1 MTTPPDHGKRR
12 KTRAEP
18 PGQVPI
24 IAVYKVHVTTG
35 GMCLA
40 GTNDHVF
47 VTLVGTNGESERTEL
62 DNYGLDFCSD
72 QTSTYT
78 VNTQPLGHL
87 LLIKLEKAQYLF
99 LPENQWFCSKIVVDT
114 PEGEALLFPCHR
126 WLTRGEVL
134 ELRGAK
140 AMKASD
146 DYHPLLI
153 EHRRREL
160 AKRSQL
166 YQWKVYADRTTHI
179 THFEES
185 ELPSEVR
192 FSFSKGL
199 EFTFSK
205 EFAIAEVKLKGL
217 FGSEE
222 SWESLESM
230 KNTLTFKTS
239 STAEYLAEHWKD
251 DAFYGYQFLNGVHP
265 SMIRNCPHLPSNFP
279 VTEEMVQPFL
289 ETGTSLKQEIQK
301 GNIFLCDYKSLE
313 GLPTRVVEGNSLP
326 LTAALCLLY
335 LDTAGTLKPI
345 AIQLGQEP
353 SEKCP
358 IFVPSDPELDWL
370 LVKIFVKNADS
381 VIHQVISHLM
391 KTHLLAEVFAVATM
405 RHFPDVHPLYK
416 LLTPHFRYTLQINA
430 AARRALLGPTG
441 LLARSTPG
449 LEGIIELLRRHLAET
464 TYSSLCLPDNIA
476 ERGLQNIP
484 NFYYR
489 DDGLK
494 LWTAINRFVRAMLGL
509 YYPTDD
515 EVSGD
520 AELQRW
526 IQDIFTKG
534 FLGNSSSG
542 MPESFITVEAVVK
555 FVTMVIF
562 TTSAQHAA
570 VNSGQF
576 DYYSWFPNSPL
587 QLRKA
592 PPTTKGLVTMDT
604 ILETLPNI
612 GDTVAFII
620 SSLVLYKKY
629 MDSVVLGSYPEERFC
644 EPAAKRIIENFQKEL
659 SSIEERIITRNA
671 SLDVPY
677 CYLQPSEIENS
688 VSI

>member
-1 MTTPPDHGKRR
+1 M
-12 KTRAEP
+12 
-18 PGQVPI
+18 
-24 IAVYKVHVTTG
+24 
-35 GMCLA
+35 
-40 GTNDHVF
+40 
-47 VTLVGTNGESERTEL
+47 
-62 DNYGLDFCSD
+62 
-72 QTSTYT
+72 
-78 VNTQPLGHL
+78 
-87 LLIKLEKAQYLF
+87 
-99 LPENQWFCSKIVVDT
+99 
-114 PEGEALLFPCHR
+114 
-126 WLTRGEVL
+126 
-134 ELRGAK
+134 
-140 AMKASD
+140 
-146 DYHPLLI
+146 
-153 EHRRREL
+153 
-160 AKRSQL
+160 
-166 YQWKVYADRTTHI
+166 
-179 THFEES
+179 S

-192 FSFSKGL
+192 FSLSKGL
-199 EFTFSK
+199 KFKFSK
-205 EFAIAEVKLKGL
+205 EIVIAELKLKGL

-230 KNTLTFKTS
+230 KDTLTFKTS
-239 STAEYLAEHWKD
+239 PTVEYLAEHWKD

-265 SMIRNCPHLPSNFP
+265 SMFRNCPHLPSNFP

-289 ETGTSLKQEIQK
+289 EPGTSLQQEIQK

-313 GLPTRVVEGNSLP
+313 GLQTLVVEGKSLP

-358 IFVPSDPELDWL
+358 IFVPSDAELDWL
-370 LVKIFVKNADS
+370 LVKMFVKNADS
-381 VIHQVISHLM
+381 VIHQIISHLM
-391 KTHLLAEVFAVATM
+391 KTHFVAEVFAVATM

-416 LLTPHFRYTLQINA
+416 GT
-430 AARRALLGPTG
+430 
-441 LLARSTPG
+441 
-449 LEGIIELLRRHLAET
+449 IELMRRHLAET

-476 ERGLQNIP
+476 GRGLQNIP

-534 FLGNSSSG
+534 FLGNSSSE
-542 MPESFITVEAVVK
+542 MPESFITVEEVVK

-570 VNSGQF
+570 VNNGQF
-576 DYYSWFPNSPL
+576 DYNSLVPNNPL

-592 PPTTKGLVTMDT
+592 PPTTKGLVTMET
-604 ILETLPNI
+604 IMETLPNI
-612 GDTVAFII
+612 GDTVDFI
-620 SSLVLYKKY
+620 VLAAVLTKKHT
-629 MDSVVLGSYPEERFC
+629 DSVVLGSYPEERFC
-644 EPAAKRIIENFQKEL
+644 EPAAKRIIENFQEEL

-671 SLDVPY
+671 SLEVPY

>member
-1 MTTPPDHGKRR
+1 MNGLLKCPETDENKRKSR
-12 KTRAEP
+12 
-18 PGQVPI
+18 VDS
-24 IAVYKVHVTTG
+24 
-35 GMCLA
+35 CC
-40 GTNDHVF
+40 F
-47 VTLVGTNGESERTEL
+47 VQ
-62 DNYGLDFCSD
+62 
-72 QTSTYT
+72 QTSTYP
-78 VNTQPLGHL
+78 VNTDPLGHL
-87 LLIKLEKAQYLF
+87 LLIKLEIVQYLY

-114 PEGEALLFPCHR
+114 PEGEAVIFPCHR

-140 AMKASD
+140 AMKESD
-146 DYHPLLI
+146 EDHDSLI
-153 EHRRREL
+153 KHRKREVT
-160 AKRSQL
+160 KRTEL
-166 YQWKVYADRTTHI
+166 YQWKEYTEGIPHI
-179 THFEES
+179 THFEMS

-192 FSFSKGL
+192 FSLSKGL
-199 EFTFSK
+199 EFTFLK
-205 EFAIAEVKLKGL
+205 EIVKAELKLKGL
-217 FGSEE
+217 FGSKK

-239 STAEYLAEHWKD
+239 PTAGNVLFWMHWKE
-251 DAFYGYQFLNGVHP
+251 DAFYGYQFLNGVNP
-265 SMIRNCPHLPSNFP
+265 SIIRNCPHLPSNFP
-279 VTEEMVQPFL
+279 VTEEMVQPSL
-289 ETGTSLKQEIQK
+289 GAGTSLQKEIQK

-313 GLPTRVVEGNSLP
+313 GLPTLKVAENPLP

-335 LDTAGTLKPI
+335 LNTEGKLKPI

-358 IFVPSDPELDWL
+358 IFVPSHCKCDPDLDWL
-370 LVKIFVKNADS
+370 LVKMFVKNADS
-381 VIHQVISHLM
+381 IIHQIVSHLM
-391 KTHLLAEVFAVATM
+391 NTHLVAEVFAVATM

-416 LLTPHFRYTLQINA
+416 SSAGNEGTNELMRRY
-430 AARRALLGPTG
+430 
-441 LLARSTPG
+441 
-449 LEGIIELLRRHLAET
+449 LAET

-476 ERGLQNIP
+476 DRGLQNIP

-494 LWTAINRFVRAMLGL
+494 LWTAINSFVRAMLGL

-534 FLGNSSSG
+534 FLGNRKSG
-542 MPESFITVEAVVK
+542 MPKSFNTVEEVVK

-576 DYYSWFPNSPL
+576 DYNSWVPNNPL

-592 PPTTKGLVTMDT
+592 PPTTKGQVTMET

-612 GDTVAFII
+612 GDTVEFIGL
-620 SSLVLYKKY
+620 SSVLHKKY
-629 MDSVVLGSYPEERFC
+629 TDSVVLGSYPEERFG
-644 EPAAKRIIENFQKEL
+644 ELAAKRIIENFQKEL
-659 SSIEERIITRNA
+659 SSIEERIIKRNA
-671 SLDVPY
+671 TIEVPY
-677 CYLQPSEIENS
+677 CYLKPSEIENS

>member
-1 MTTPPDHGKRR
+1 M
-12 KTRAEP
+12 
-18 PGQVPI
+18 
-24 IAVYKVHVTTG
+24 AVYKVHVTTG
-35 GMCLA
+35 DMCLA
-40 GTNDHVF
+40 GTSDHVF
-47 VTLVGTNGESERTEL
+47 VTLVGTDGESERTEL
-62 DNYGLDFCSD
+62 DNYGLDFCCN

-78 VNTQPLGHL
+78 VNTHALGRL
-87 LLIKLEKAQYLF
+87 LLIRLEKAQFLY
-99 LPENQWFCSKIVVDT
+99 LPENEWFCSKIVVET
-114 PEGEALLFPCHR
+114 PEEEAVLFPCHR

-146 DYHPLLI
+146 DDHPLLI
-153 EHRRREL
+153 EHRAKEL
-160 AKRSQL
+160 AERTQL
-166 YQWKVYADRTTHI
+166 HQWKVYAEGAAHI
-179 THFEES
+179 THFEFS
-185 ELPSEVR
+185 KLPSEVR

-199 EFTFSK
+199 EFKFSK
-205 EFAIAEVKLKGL
+205 EFAIAELRMKGL

-222 SWESLESM
+222 SWASLESI
-230 KNTLTFKTS
+230 KSTLTFQTS
-239 STAEYLAEHWKD
+239 PTAEYVSEHWKD

-265 SMIRNCPHLPSNFP
+265 SVIRSCPRLPSNFP
-279 VTEEMVQPFL
+279 VTEEMAQPFL
-289 ETGTSLKQEIQK
+289 EAGTSLQQEIQK
-301 GNIFLCDYKSLE
+301 GNIFLCDYKSVE
-313 GLPTRVVEGNSLP
+313 GLPTRVVEGKALP

-335 LDTAGTLKPI
+335 LDTAGRLKPI

-358 IFVPSDPELDWL
+358 IFVPSDAELDWL
-370 LVKIFVKNADS
+370 LVKMFVKNTDS
-381 VIHQVISHLM
+381 VIHQIISHLM
-391 KTHLLAEVFAVATM
+391 KTHLVAEVFAVATM
-405 RHFPDVHPLYK
+405 RHFPAVHPLYK
-416 LLTPHFRYTLQINA
+416 LLTPHFRYTLQINT
-430 AARRALLGPTG
+430 AARNTLLGPTG
-441 LLARSTPG
+441 LLTKSTLG
-449 LEGIIELLRRHLAET
+449 MEGIIELLRRHLAET
-464 TYSSLCLPDNIA
+464 TYSSLCLPDNVA

-494 LWTAINRFVRAMLGL
+494 LWTAINSFVRAMLGL

-534 FLGNSSSG
+534 FLGNSRSG
-542 MPESFITVEAVVK
+542 MPESFITVEEVVK

-562 TTSAQHAA
+562 TTSVQHAA

-576 DYYSWFPNSPL
+576 DYYCWFPNSPL

-592 PPTTKGLVTMDT
+592 PPTTKGLVTMET

-629 MDSVVLGSYPEERFC
+629 TDSVVLGSYPEERFG
-644 EPAAKRIIENFQKEL
+644 EPAANLIIENFQKEL
-659 SSIEERIITRNA
+659 SSIEERITTRNKG
-671 SLDVPY
+671 LEVPY
-677 CYLQPSEIENS
+677 CYLKPSEIENS

>member
-1 MTTPPDHGKRR
+1 EGK
-12 KTRAEP
+12 P
-18 PGQVPI
+18 
-24 IAVYKVHVTTG
+24 
-35 GMCLA
+35 
-40 GTNDHVF
+40 
-47 VTLVGTNGESERTEL
+47 
-62 DNYGLDFCSD
+62 FC
-72 QTSTYT
+72 
-78 VNTQPLGHL
+78 
-87 LLIKLEKAQYLF
+87 
-99 LPENQWFCSKIVVDT
+99 
-114 PEGEALLFPCHR
+114 R
-126 WLTRGEVL
+126 WL
-134 ELRGAK
+134 
-140 AMKASD
+140 
-146 DYHPLLI
+146 
-153 EHRRREL
+153 
-160 AKRSQL
+160 
-166 YQWKVYADRTTHI
+166 
-179 THFEES
+179 
-185 ELPSEVR
+185 
-192 FSFSKGL
+192 
-199 EFTFSK
+199 
-205 EFAIAEVKLKGL
+205 
-217 FGSEE
+217 
-222 SWESLESM
+222 
-230 KNTLTFKTS
+230 LTQ
-239 STAEYLAEHWKD
+239 YLAEHWKD

-313 GLPTRVVEGNSLP
+313 GLPTRVVEGKSLP

-381 VIHQVISHLM
+381 VIHQIISHLM

-494 LWTAINRFVRAMLGL
+494 LWTAINSFVRAMLGL

-570 VNSGQF
+570 VNSGQVDIF
-576 DYYSWFPNSPL
+576 LFIRDIKPGATRRTFLMVISTRSWSYSRCSL
-587 QLRKA
+587 
-592 PPTTKGLVTMDT
+592 
-604 ILETLPNI
+604 
-612 GDTVAFII
+612 
-620 SSLVLYKKY
+620 SLVLYKKY

-671 SLDVPY
+671 SLEVPY
-677 CYLQPSEIENS
+677 CYLKPSEIENS

>member
-1 MTTPPDHGKRR
+1 MDK
-12 KTRAEP
+12 K
-18 PGQVPI
+18 Q
-24 IAVYKVHVTTG
+24 
-35 GMCLA
+35 
-40 GTNDHVF
+40 
-47 VTLVGTNGESERTEL
+47 
-62 DNYGLDFCSD
+62 
-72 QTSTYT
+72 
-78 VNTQPLGHL
+78 
-87 LLIKLEKAQYLF
+87 
-99 LPENQWFCSKIVVDT
+99 
-114 PEGEALLFPCHR
+114 
-126 WLTRGEVL
+126 
-134 ELRGAK
+134 
-140 AMKASD
+140 
-146 DYHPLLI
+146 
-153 EHRRREL
+153 
-160 AKRSQL
+160 
-166 YQWKVYADRTTHI
+166 
-179 THFEES
+179 
-185 ELPSEVR
+185 
-192 FSFSKGL
+192 
-199 EFTFSK
+199 
-205 EFAIAEVKLKGL
+205 
-217 FGSEE
+217 
-222 SWESLESM
+222 
-230 KNTLTFKTS
+230 
-239 STAEYLAEHWKD
+239 YLAEHWKE

-289 ETGTSLKQEIQK
+289 ETGTSLKQEIQLEATCALLAVECVPLLHQCLLYCIFLCLFVIQK

-313 GLPTRVVEGNSLP
+313 GLPTRVVEGKSLP

-381 VIHQVISHLM
+381 VIHQIISHLM

-405 RHFPDVHPLYK
+405 RHFPDVHPLQK

-494 LWTAINRFVRAMLGL
+494 LWTAINSFVRAMLGL

-620 SSLVLYKKY
+620 SSLVLCKKY

-644 EPAAKRIIENFQKEL
+644 EPAAKQIIENFQKEL

>member
-1 MTTPPDHGKRR
+1 MCMY
-12 KTRAEP
+12 
-18 PGQVPI
+18 Q
-24 IAVYKVHVTTG
+24 VHVTTG
-35 GMCLA
+35 DTFWA

-62 DNYGLDFCSD
+62 DNYGFDFCPN
-72 QTSTYT
+72 QTSTYP

-87 LLIKLEKAQYLF
+87 LLIKLEISQYLY
-99 LPENQWFCSKIVVDT
+99 LPENQFFCSKIVVDT
-114 PEGEALLFPCHR
+114 PEGEAVIFPCHR
-126 WLTRGEVL
+126 WLTWGEVL

-140 AMKASD
+140 ATKESD
-146 DYHPLLI
+146 DDHPLLI
-153 EHRRREL
+153 EHRKREVT
-160 AKRSQL
+160 KRTEL
-166 YQWKVYADRTTHI
+166 YQWKEYTEGIPHI
-179 THFEES
+179 THFEMS

-192 FSFSKGL
+192 FSLSKGL
-199 EFTFSK
+199 EFTFLE
-205 EFAIAEVKLKGL
+205 EFTKAELKLKGL

-239 STAEYLAEHWKD
+239 PTAEYLAEHWKD
-251 DAFYGYQFLNGVHP
+251 DAFYGYQFLNGVNP
-265 SMIRNCPHLPSNFP
+265 SIIRNCPLMPSNFP

-289 ETGTSLKQEIQK
+289 EPGTSLQQEIQK
-301 GNIFLCDYKSLE
+301 GNLFLCDYKSLE
-313 GLPTRVVEGNSLP
+313 GLQTLVVEGNSLP

-358 IFVPSDPELDWL
+358 IFIPSDPELDWL
-370 LVKIFVKNADS
+370 LVKMFVKNADS
-381 VIHQVISHLM
+381 LIHQIISHLM
-391 KTHLLAEVFAVATM
+391 NTNLLAEVFAVATM

-416 LLTPHFRYTLQINA
+416 LLTPHFRYTLQINT
-430 AARRALLGPTG
+430 AARVVLLGPTG
-441 LLARSTPG
+441 LLSKSSAG
-449 LEGIIELLRRHLAET
+449 NEGTNELMRRHLAKT

-476 ERGLQNIP
+476 DRGLQNIP

-494 LWTAINRFVRAMLGL
+494 LWTAINRFVWAMLGL

-534 FLGNSSSG
+534 FLGNRRSG
-542 MPESFITVEAVVK
+542 MPESFITVEEVVK

-576 DYYSWFPNSPL
+576 DYNSWVPNNPL
-587 QLRKA
+587 QLRRA
-592 PPTTKGLVTMDT
+592 PPTTKGQVTMET

-612 GDTVAFII
+612 GHSVDFIAL
-620 SSLVLYKKY
+620 SSVLHKKY
-629 MDSVVLGSYPEERFC
+629 TDSVVLGSYPEERFG
-644 EPAAKRIIENFQKEL
+644 EPAAKQIIENFQKEL
-659 SSIEERIITRNA
+659 SSIEERIIERNA
-671 SLDVPY
+671 TLHVPY
-677 CYLQPSEIENS
+677 CYLKPSEIENS